1 MKKSGWWYPSWQRY
15 VCITITII
23 SFVSFKHLHAQSS
36 TVYDAIIMQFCFVRY
51 FNSWN
56 VSKPSRFAF
65 AVDNLAEPSCW
76 MLFIPRIANVLMIVT
91 ALANTDHF
99 HVLNHISP
107 HPNLI
112 HTTYT
117 RTSIPL
123 TCAHTKHTHAHM
135 QSAYIL
141 CSFHNSIIVIVAALC
156 IVVLSHYH

>member
-1 MKKSGWWYPSWQRY
+1 M
-15 VCITITII
+15 
-23 SFVSFKHLHAQSS
+23 SFKHLHAQSS

-65 AVDNLAEPSCW
+65 AVDNSAEPSCW

-117 RTSIPL
+117 RTIPL
-123 TCAHTKHTHAHM
+123 TCAHTNISTHTCNQHIF
-135 QSAYIL
+135 SVV
-141 CSFHNSIIVIVAALC
+141 SIIPL
-156 IVVLSHYH
+156 LL

>member
-1 MKKSGWWYPSWQRY
+1 M
-15 VCITITII
+15 
-23 SFVSFKHLHAQSS
+23 SFKHLHAHS
-36 TVYDAIIMQFCFVRY
+36 YILRCDIMQFCSVGY

-56 VSKPSRFAF
+56 VSMPSRFAL
-65 AVDNLAEPSCW
+65 AVDNSAEPSCCW

-91 ALANTDHF
+91 ALANTYHF